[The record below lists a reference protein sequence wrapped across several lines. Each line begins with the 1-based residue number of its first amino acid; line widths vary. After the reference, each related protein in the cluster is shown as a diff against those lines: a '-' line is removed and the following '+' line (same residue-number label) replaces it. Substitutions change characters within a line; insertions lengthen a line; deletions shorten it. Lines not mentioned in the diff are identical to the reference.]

1 MEWTGLNEL
10 REKYLSFFESKG
22 HLRLPS
28 FSLVP
33 QHDKSLLLINSG
45 MAPMK
50 KWFTGEE
57 TPPRK
62 RVTTCQKC
70 IRTPDIENVG
80 KTARHGTYFE
90 MLGNFSFGD
99 YFKHEVIPWAW
110 EFCTKVLEMDPE
122 KLYIS
127 VYEDDDEAYDIW
139 TKDIGVDPSHMVRF
153 GKEDNFWEHGAG
165 PCGPCS
171 EIYYDRGEK
180 YGCGKPDCK
189 VGCECDR
196 YIEFWN
202 LVFTQFEND
211 GNNNYSRLAHPNI
224 DTGMGLERLAC
235 ISQDVDNLFEVD
247 TVQNIMKHIMKI
259 AGVKYHDD
267 EKKDISLRVITD
279 HVRSTTMMISD
290 GVMPSNE
297 GRGYVLR
304 RLLRRAARHGRLLGI
319 DRPFLY
325 EVAETVIKEN
335 DTAYPSLLEKHDFII
350 NVIKAEEENFA
361 KTIDTGL
368 NMLEEMVKTTDGK
381 VMSGADAFKLSDTYG
396 FPLDLTKDILDE
408 KGMTVDEQ
416 EYTALMTEARKKAR
430 EAHKDAGAEAWK
442 SSGNATKGMDKT
454 PFVGYETLSGD
465 SEILAVVVDGEKK
478 QAATEDDNITL
489 VLSETP
495 FYAESGGQV
504 GDVGVI
510 KGNGFEFTVEN
521 TTKTHEGVVLH
532 HGYISDGETVSCGD
546 KGHAEVNRSVREA
559 TMRNHTAA
567 HLLQAA
573 LRKILGTHV
582 EQAGQLVNS
591 EAVRFDFTHFSA
603 LSADELRKVEN
614 TVNEVIMSAVP
625 VVTSEM
631 PIDEAK
637 KLGAMAL
644 FGEKY
649 GDIVR
654 VVKADDFS
662 VEFCGGTH
670 VKNTGSIGLF
680 KIVSESSVASG
691 VRRIEA
697 VTGNN
702 VMKYID
708 KSNELIAETA
718 KNLKLTNYH
727 ELASRAA
734 ALSAELKEKE
744 REISSLEAE
753 IAASKT
759 ADLMKDAKQ
768 IGGVRLVT
776 ADIGEAGADA
786 LRSLCDK
793 ALESGDD
800 IIAVF
805 AGKNAEKGTAS
816 FACRVGKKAIECGAH
831 AGNIVREVAR
841 VAGGAGGGKP
851 DSAMAGAKDVS
862 KIPEALKKA
871 SEIVGAMLA

>member
-1 MEWTGLNEL
+1 
-10 REKYLSFFESKG
+10 
-22 HLRLPS
+22 
-28 FSLVP
+28 
-33 QHDKSLLLINSG
+33 
-45 MAPMK
+45 
-50 KWFTGEE
+50 
-57 TPPRK
+57 
-62 RVTTCQKC
+62 
-70 IRTPDIENVG
+70 
-80 KTARHGTYFE
+80 
-90 MLGNFSFGD
+90 
-99 YFKHEVIPWAW
+99 
-110 EFCTKVLEMDPE
+110 
-122 KLYIS
+122 
-127 VYEDDDEAYDIW
+127 
-139 TKDIGVDPSHMVRF
+139 
-153 GKEDNFWEHGAG
+153 
-165 PCGPCS
+165 
-171 EIYYDRGEK
+171 
-180 YGCGKPDCK
+180 
-189 VGCECDR
+189 
-196 YIEFWN
+196 
-202 LVFTQFEND
+202 
-211 GNNNYSRLAHPNI
+211 
-224 DTGMGLERLAC
+224 
-235 ISQDVDNLFEVD
+235 
-247 TVQNIMKHIMKI
+247 
-259 AGVKYHDD
+259 
-267 EKKDISLRVITD
+267 
-279 HVRSTTMMISD
+279 
-290 GVMPSNE
+290 
-297 GRGYVLR
+297 
-304 RLLRRAARHGRLLGI
+304 
-319 DRPFLY
+319 
-325 EVAETVIKEN
+325 
-335 DTAYPSLLEKHDFII
+335 
-350 NVIKAEEENFA
+350 
-361 KTIDTGL
+361 
-368 NMLEEMVKTTDGK
+368 
-381 VMSGADAFKLSDTYG
+381 
-396 FPLDLTKDILDE
+396 
-408 KGMTVDEQ
+408 
-416 EYTALMTEARKKAR
+416 
-430 EAHKDAGAEAWK
+430 
-442 SSGNATKGMDKT
+442 MDKT

-546 KGHAEVNRSVREA
+546 KVHAEVNRSVREA

-805 AGKNAEKGTAS
+805 AGKNTEKGTAS

-862 KIPEALKKA
+862 KIPEALEKA
-871 SEIVGAMLA
+871 SEIVGAMLLGKR